1 MHYLVM
7 TTALLVALS
16 AGLSPDIV
24 TAQTSSA
31 GGQDART
38 TADRVDLNSADQEAL
53 EALPGVGPPHR
64 GTHHRLPR
72 GAWRIQEGRGAHE
85 HSRDWRADLSE
96 ASGAGAD
103 FGTGPREAGV
113 VMPWRVGAPGWFSCS
128 PGPRPEETPNDS
140 LGVTLLELLV
150 ATLLGTTLLAMA
162 TPAFQR
168 LATAQQERLA
178 VRYVVA
184 EVMLARAQAARRG
197 TSVGIRFGRDMR
209 GYYFGTYVDG
219 NGNGLRATDVRRGVD
234 QPIGP
239 TPSPRGN
246 VPGSPVRSR
255 PLDSPGRWHL
265 RR

>member
-1 MHYLVM
+1 
-7 TTALLVALS
+7 
-16 AGLSPDIV
+16 
-24 TAQTSSA
+24 
-31 GGQDART
+31 
-38 TADRVDLNSADQEAL
+38 
-53 EALPGVGPPHR
+53 
-64 GTHHRLPR
+64 
-72 GAWRIQEGRGAHE
+72 
-85 HSRDWRADLSE
+85 
-96 ASGAGAD
+96 
-103 FGTGPREAGV
+103 
-113 VMPWRVGAPGWFSCS
+113 MPWRVGAPGWFSCS
-128 PGPRPEETPNDS
+128 PGPRPEETPNDL

-239 TPSPRGN
+239 TRRLEETFLAARFDLDPSIPPIGGTSGDEGGEAVRLG
-246 VPGSPVRSR
+246 VGQTLTYSPAGTATPGTLYVRCGPTQYAIRILGST
-255 PLDSPGRWHL
+255 GRL
-265 RR
+265 RVLRYDRTERTWSKD